1 MRSESMIFFARRY
14 VLDPGTRIDTIHMGP
29 GGYGRLKI
37 IITLEVADGA

>member
-1 MRSESMIFFARRY
+1 MIFFARRY
-14 VLDPGTRIDTIHMGP
+14 VLDPGTRIDTIHMGS